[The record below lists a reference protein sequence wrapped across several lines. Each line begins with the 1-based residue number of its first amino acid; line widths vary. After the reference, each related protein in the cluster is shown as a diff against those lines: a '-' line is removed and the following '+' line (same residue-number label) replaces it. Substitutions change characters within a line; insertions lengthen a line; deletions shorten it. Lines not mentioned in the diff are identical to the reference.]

1 MDLKI
6 VILVSTLEIGGAEK
20 QSVLLHNSLNKNYE
34 TFMIIFY
41 GKRID
46 DKLWCLVEK
55 KENILCLKGSFFNKL
70 IKIYR
75 FFKQKKVSFLFSFLT
90 LPNLIGGILGR
101 LAGVK
106 NIYGSIRNTKL
117 QSWKI
122 IIERIVANRLSS
134 HTIVNSYNAESIF
147 NKKAF
152 KNVITIPN
160 CFPKVDK
167 PVARDFQV
175 SNLVNIITVGRFVP
189 EKDYDTALEVIN
201 SLIQLNL
208 KIKYTI
214 VGYGVLENQI
224 REKVEKLGIEN
235 YVIMYIN
242 PNNISELLYKS
253 DIYLSTSLYEG
264 TSNSIL
270 EAMNASLPI
279 VATEVGD
286 NDRMVI
292 EGCNG
297 YLLPISDV
305 KNIAESVAVLIKNPK
320 MRVEM
325 GLKSN
330 TVLKERYSQ
339 STFEFKYYSIIDEK
353 V

>member
-34 TFMIIFY
+34 TFMIVFY
-41 GKRID
+41 GKRVD
-46 DKLWCLVEK
+46 EKLLSLVEK
-55 KENILCLKGSFFNKL
+55 KENILCLKGGFLNKL

-75 FFKQKKVSFLFSFLT
+75 FFKQNKVSFLFSFLT

-101 LAGVK
+101 LAGIK

-117 QSWKI
+117 KGWKVFV
-122 IIERIVANRLSS
+122 ERVVANRLSTL
-134 HTIVNSYNAESIF
+134 TIVNSYSAESIF
-147 NKKAF
+147 NNKAF
-152 KNVITIPN
+152 KNLITIPN
-160 CFPKVDK
+160 CFPTVDK
-167 PVARDFQV
+167 PVVRDSKD

-201 SLIQLNL
+201 CLVQQ
-208 KIKYTI
+208 KINVKYTI
-214 VGYGVLENQI
+214 VGYGILENQI
-224 REKVEKLGIEN
+224 REKVEKLGLED
-235 YVIMYIN
+235 YVTMYIN
-242 PNNISELLYKS
+242 PNNISELLYQS

-286 NDRMVI
+286 NNRMVI
-292 EGCNG
+292 EGYNG

-305 KNIAESVAVLIKNPK
+305 ECITKSIVELIKNPE
-320 MRVEM
+320 MRIEM

-330 TVLKERYSQ
+330 STLKKRYSQ
-339 STFEFKYYSIIDEK
+339 SAFEFNYNAIIDEK